1 MMKIF
6 LITGGIILLGG
17 SYFVIW
23 TLRKAAS
30 DADRKM
36 EYKYI
41 TKEDWE
47 VMCICTSLFRL
58 YADGSCR
65 YCRICK

>member
-17 SYFVIW
+17 LHIVIW
-23 TLRKAAS
+23 VLWKAAS
-30 DADRKM
+30 DADREM
-36 EYKYI
+36 EYRYI

-47 VMCICTSLFRL
+47 AM
-58 YADGSCR
+58 
-65 YCRICK
+65 

>member
-17 SYFVIW
+17 FHFVIW
-23 TLRKAAS
+23 VLCKAAR

-36 EYKYI
+36 EYRYI

-47 VMCICTSLFRL
+47 AM
-58 YADGSCR
+58 
-65 YCRICK
+65 

>member
-17 SYFVIW
+17 FYFVIR

-30 DADRKM
+30 DADREM

-47 VMCICTSLFRL
+47 AM
-58 YADGSCR
+58 
-65 YCRICK
+65 

>member
-6 LITGGIILLGG
+6 LITGGVILLGG
-17 SYFVIW
+17 FYFVIW

-47 VMCICTSLFRL
+47 TM
-58 YADGSCR
+58 
-65 YCRICK
+65 

>member
-1 MMKIF
+1 MMKLF

-17 SYFVIW
+17 FYFVIW

-36 EYKYI
+36 EYRYI

-47 VMCICTSLFRL
+47 SM
-58 YADGSCR
+58 
-65 YCRICK
+65 

>member
-1 MMKIF
+1 MMKFF

-17 SYFVIW
+17 LHFVIW
-23 TLRKAAS
+23 VLCKAAS

-36 EYKYI
+36 EYRYI

-47 VMCICTSLFRL
+47 AM
-58 YADGSCR
+58 
-65 YCRICK
+65 